1 MIFMGELLVS
11 GRVCFFFFLCGI
23 QIHIIWLDCSG
34 ADEET
39 EEKLRT
45 SSLIAALP

>member
-1 MIFMGELLVS
+1 MGELLVYQ
-11 GRVCFFFFLCGI
+11 RVYMFFFFLCGI